1 MEYLELYRK
10 VKQLAKDRSLD
21 KVDPHTQYI
30 KMTKEQGNLA
40 HELLNFDMNAKP
52 HIQDSLGSYQVEL
65 IVYCLIRGIDLI
77 ERIEQENKLWNRYLN
92 TNVYLLEM
100 GNVNYHADPFSLVVY
115 HSSQIISA
123 YDNKD
128 SVEEYCAIGNTLRSL
143 NCVAM
148 EHRTSLEKTLEIAYN
163 KMKDSK
169 D

>member
-1 MEYLELYRK
+1 MEYVELYEK
-10 VKQLAKDRSLD
+10 VKQLAKDKGLD
-21 KVDPHTQYI
+21 KVDPYTQYI

-52 HIQDSLGSYQVEL
+52 HVHDSLGSYQVEL

-77 ERIEQENKLWNRYLN
+77 EIIEEENKLWNRFFT

-100 GNVNYHADPFSLVVY
+100 GNVNYYADPFTLVVY
-115 HSSQIISA
+115 NSSQIISA
-123 YDNKD
+123 YNNKD

-148 EHRTSLEKTLEIAYN
+148 EHRTSLEKTLETAYN
-163 KMKDSK
+163 KLK
-169 D
+169 

>member
-1 MEYLELYRK
+1 MEYVELYEK
-10 VKQLAKDRSLD
+10 VKQLAKDKGLD

-52 HIQDSLGSYQVEL
+52 HVHDSLGSYQVEL
-65 IVYCLIRGIDLI
+65 IVYCLIHGIDLI
-77 ERIEQENKLWNRYLN
+77 EIIEEENKLWNRFFT

-100 GNVNYHADPFSLVVY
+100 GNVNYYADPFTLVVY
-115 HSSQIISA
+115 NSSQIISA
-123 YDNKD
+123 YNNKD

-148 EHRTSLEKTLEIAYN
+148 EHRTSLEKTLETAYN
-163 KMKDSK
+163 KLK
-169 D
+169 

>member
-1 MEYLELYRK
+1 MEYSELYEK
-10 VKQLAKDRSLD
+10 VKQLAKDRGLD
-21 KVDPHTQYI
+21 KVDLHTQYI

-40 HELLNFDMNAKP
+40 NELINFDMNAKS

-65 IVYCLIRGIDLI
+65 IIYCLNRDIDLI
-77 ERIEQENKLWNRYLN
+77 ERIEQENRLLNRFLT

-100 GNVNYHADPFSLVVY
+100 GNVNYYVNSFSLVVFY
-115 HSSQIISA
+115 SSQIISA

-148 EHRTSLEKTLEIAYN
+148 EHHTSLEKALEIAYN
-163 KMKDSK
+163 KLKEV
-169 D
+169 

>member
-1 MEYLELYRK
+1 MEYLELYKK
-10 VKQLAKDRSLD
+10 VKQLAKDKGLD
-21 KVDPHTQYI
+21 KVDPHVQYI

-77 ERIEQENKLWNRYLN
+77 ERIEQVNKIWNRYLN
-92 TNVYLLEM
+92 TNVHLLEM
-100 GNVNYHADPFSLVVY
+100 GNVNSFSLVVY
-115 HSSQIISA
+115 YSSQMISA

-163 KMKDSK
+163 KLKEV
-169 D
+169 

>member
-1 MEYLELYRK
+1 MEYSELYEK
-10 VKQLAKDRSLD
+10 VKQLAKDKGLD
-21 KVDPHTQYI
+21 KVDLHTQYI

-40 HELLNFDMNAKP
+40 NELLNFEMNAKP
-52 HIQDSLGSYQVEL
+52 HIQDSLGAYQVEL

-77 ERIEQENKLWNRYLN
+77 ERIEQQNKLFNRYFN

-100 GNVNYHADPFSLVVY
+100 GNVNYYVNSFSLVVFY
-115 HSSQIISA
+115 SSQIISA

-148 EHRTSLEKTLEIAYN
+148 EHHTSLEKALEISYN
-163 KMKDSK
+163 KLKEV
-169 D
+169 

>member
-1 MEYLELYRK
+1 MEYSELYEK
-10 VKQLAKDRSLD
+10 VKQLAKDRGLD
-21 KVDPHTQYI
+21 KVDLHTQYI

-40 HELLNFDMNAKP
+40 NELINFDMNAKS

-65 IVYCLIRGIDLI
+65 IIYCLIRGIDLI
-77 ERIEQENKLWNRYLN
+77 ERIEQENRLLNRFLT

-100 GNVNYHADPFSLVVY
+100 GNVNYYVNSFSLVVFY
-115 HSSQIISA
+115 SSQIISA

-148 EHRTSLEKTLEIAYN
+148 EYHTSLEKVLEISYN
-163 KMKDSK
+163 KLKEV
-169 D
+169 

>member
-1 MEYLELYRK
+1 MEYSELYEK
-10 VKQLAKDRSLD
+10 VKQLAKDKGLN

-40 HELLNFDMNAKP
+40 NELLNFDMNAKP
-52 HIQDSLGSYQVEL
+52 HIQDSLGPYQVEL
-65 IVYCLIRGIDLI
+65 IIYCLIRGIDLI
-77 ERIEQENKLWNRYLN
+77 EIIEQQNKLINRFFN

-100 GNVNYHADPFSLVVY
+100 GNVSYYADPLSLVVY
-115 HSSQIISA
+115 NSSQIISA

-128 SVEEYCAIGNTLRSL
+128 SVEECYAIGNTLRSL

-163 KMKDSK
+163 KIKNK
-169 D
+169 E